1 VRRWTLVET
10 QSMMALHGSRYV
22 RDTLEHNPD
31 TMFQLR
37 LDEVQ
42 VFNRMGVESK
52 RRLSFPSRLADIRES
67 AWQQEQARMR
77 QGRDRDDGWRRIQVC
92 IEGSGSDD
100 EDAGGGTRGND
111 RERLPSNQIP
121 ERGRS
126 YKSHQ
131 IKRPS
136 AGGYQEHGIRSDSS
150 YHQRMTSGS
159 SAYREHGMSK
169 PPALFS
175 YHNVQKKSCLVEESE
190 EDSET
195 GDEEEERENLH
206 EEEKEELFDSEESE
220 ENEGDEEEKVVEE
233 VRWWGGSGGSGGSG
247 LRKMSPS
254 SSVKSLQAEAR
265 RRFSVGDPCFQ
276 FPSQP
281 YVESP
286 ATLYIQP
293 EDRLNYILEEEETED
308 EEEEERGI
316 SEEEEEERITFSI
329 EEEDEDEEECERFP
343 VNECDEDTPSYTV
356 EEEEEEQEER
366 LIPIMIEEEE
376 TSWKNFSP
384 SYSKDSAEESK
395 PTHDSLTRDERAAAI
410 SEIVR
415 SQQRDVGVRL
425 RRNTREESVSAIGDL
440 IKDLS
445 AELEQLKQNRR
456 VLESLRRHSTTTEAP
471 PVMSKPPKGQNSGS
485 TGGSRLP
492 MMGEQRRRNKPP
504 RAEFTTYADLLETMC
519 TSRPNAATQRQ
530 RSPTSRRHSSVV
542 LPTSSSLLLRENS
555 KPSRPK
561 RFSTSGSG
569 SLLSSSACP
578 VVKEE
583 EPACETYSCDQLV
596 IKAKSL
602 SCNSLDS
609 ASSHSP
615 PSSTSSSLSSSDS
628 MADLGSEQ
636 SSESELMS
644 DPSSCDELWLLP
656 QQVLAMD
663 VDLLQAELPLSR
675 SSSED
680 LRPEDLRFAR
690 ASPSK
695 STFWMYSVVQGRLR
709 SC

>member
-1 VRRWTLVET
+1 
-10 QSMMALHGSRYV
+10 MALHSSRYV

-67 AWQQEQARMR
+67 AWQQEQTRMR

-92 IEGSGSDD
+92 VEESGSD
-100 EDAGGGTRGND
+100 EEENGRGGKGND
-111 RERLPSNQIP
+111 KSTGDRFPPSHILER
-121 ERGRS
+121 RRS
-126 YKSHQ
+126 YKSQ
-131 IKRPS
+131 QKSS
-136 AGGYQEHGIRSDSS
+136 AFEEHGLRCETGF
-150 YHQRMTSGS
+150 HHGSGS
-159 SAYREHGMSK
+159 AAYREHGMTK

-190 EDSET
+190 WSET
-195 GDEEEERENLH
+195 EEEEEREVY
-206 EEEKEELFDSEESE
+206 EEEKEELFESEDEESE
-220 ENEGDEEEKVVEE
+220 ANEGEGEKE
-233 VRWWGGSGGSGGSG
+233 VSRWGGIG
-247 LRKMSPS
+247 RKMSPS
-254 SSVKSLQAEAR
+254 SSVKGLQAEAR

-308 EEEEERGI
+308 EVEDERFG
-316 SEEEEEERITFSI
+316 EEEERITFTI
-329 EEEDEDEEECERFP
+329 EEEDEECERFP
-343 VNECDEDTPSYTV
+343 VNECEDIPSYTV
-356 EEEEEEQEER
+356 EEEEQEER
-366 LIPIMIEEEE
+366 VIPILIEEERRME
-376 TSWKNFSP
+376 NTWKLDQNFP
-384 SYSKDSAEESK
+384 PKQQLVES
-395 PTHDSLTRDERAAAI
+395 HDSLTRQERAAAI
-410 SEIVR
+410 GEIVR
-415 SQQRDVGVRL
+415 SQQREVGARL

-456 VLESLRRHSTTTEAP
+456 VLESLRRHSTTEKP

-485 TGGSRLP
+485 TGGSTLLVA
-492 MMGEQRRRNKPP
+492 ERRRKPSQK
-504 RAEFTTYADLLETMC
+504 RSEFTTYADLLETMC
-519 TSRPNAATQRQ
+519 TRPSAAAHQQ
-530 RSPTSRRHSSVV
+530 SPSRRHSSVV
-542 LPTSSSLLLRENS
+542 LPTSSSSQLRGES
-555 KPSRPK
+555 K
-561 RFSTSGSG
+561 RFSTAGG
-569 SLLSSSACP
+569 SLLSSASR
-578 VVKEE
+578 VVQEE

-596 IKAKSL
+596 TITKSL
-602 SCNSLDS
+602 SLDS
-609 ASSHSP
+609 LNSVSSHSP
-615 PSSTSSSLSSSDS
+615 LSSSSPSLSSES
-628 MADLGSEQ
+628 MTDLGSEQ
-636 SSESELMS
+636 STESELMS

-675 SSSED
+675 SSTED